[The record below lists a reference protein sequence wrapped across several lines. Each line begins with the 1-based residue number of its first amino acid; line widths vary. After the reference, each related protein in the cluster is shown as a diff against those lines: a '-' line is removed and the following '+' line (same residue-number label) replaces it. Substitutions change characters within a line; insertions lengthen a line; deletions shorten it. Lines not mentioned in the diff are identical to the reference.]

1 MNDTLLTV
9 AEHRRDQAGL
19 NYVYPVL
26 SRRARGVSIGVNL
39 NLNRACNWACVY
51 CQVENLRRGAPDAL
65 DLNLL
70 ESELDTFLDEALRG
84 DYLTRHVAEAEYRRL
99 ADIAFSGDGEPTSA
113 AEFVD
118 AVARVA
124 AVLERHH
131 LKGSLPLRL
140 ITNGSLI
147 HKPEV
152 QQGLMTLA
160 AAGGEIWFKVDRGD
174 AAGMLAVNKTP
185 TKPEHVVRNLRRAAE
200 LAPTWVQTCWF
211 ARNDVAP
218 DAAAENAYLELLL
231 QVADVIKGVHLY
243 GLARPSHQAEA
254 GELGRIDAEQL
265 ADWGRRITQKTSVRV
280 MVSP

>member
-9 AEHRRDQAGL
+9 ADHRRDQAGL

-51 CQVENLRRGAPDAL
+51 CQVENLRRGAPDAI
-65 DLNLL
+65 DLKML
-70 ESELDTFLDEALRG
+70 ESELDGFLDEALRG
-84 DYLTRHVAEAEYRRL
+84 DYLARHVAEAEYRRL
-99 ADIAFSGDGEPTSA
+99 ADIAFSGEGEPTSA
-113 AEFVD
+113 AEFSD

-131 LKGSLPLRL
+131 LKGRLPLRL

-147 HKPEV
+147 HKASV
-152 QQGLMTLA
+152 RQGLATLA

-174 AAGMLAVNKTP
+174 AAGMLAVNKTSS
-185 TKPEHVVRNLRRAAE
+185 TPEQVARHLRLAAK

-211 ARNDVAP
+211 ARNGIAP
-218 DAAAENAYLELLL
+218 DSAAENSYLELLL
-231 QVADVIKGVHLY
+231 QVADVIQGVHLY
-243 GLARPSHQAEA
+243 GLARPSHQPEA
-254 GELGRIDAEQL
+254 WELGRLGVEAL
-265 ADWGRRITQKTSVRV
+265 ADWGQRMTQKTGVRV
-280 MVSP
+280 MLSP

>member
-9 AEHRRDQAGL
+9 ADHRRDQAGL
-19 NYVYPVL
+19 RYVYPVL

-51 CQVENLRRGAPDAL
+51 CQVENLRLGAPDAV
-65 DLNLL
+65 DLNVL
-70 ESELDTFLDEALRG
+70 ESELDGFLDEALRG

-99 ADIAFSGDGEPTSA
+99 ADIAFSGEGEPTSA
-113 AEFVD
+113 MEFAD

-124 AVLERHH
+124 AALERHH

-147 HKPEV
+147 HKAPV
-152 QQGLMTLA
+152 QQGLATLA

-185 TKPEHVVRNLRRAAE
+185 SRPEQVARHLRLAAE

-211 ARNDVAP
+211 AQNGVLP
-218 DAAAENAYLELLL
+218 DAAAEKAYLDLLL

-243 GLARPSHQAEA
+243 GLARPSRQAEA
-254 GELGRIDAEQL
+254 GTLGRIDADEL
-265 ADWGRRITQKTSVRV
+265 AAFGQRIAQKTGVRV